1 MQSSN
6 ANISLA
12 VDLEHPV
19 YFDHPLDHVPGML
32 MLGAVLDRVPTGN
45 AGQDQC
51 TANFAFHRF
60 AELDAELLL
69 RLRRESTPDHWA
81 AEITQEESTVCS
93 ARVSHGASPSIP
105 AGGTAGRVRGEAAP
119 MSLMR
124 RTREGNV
131 ALEMPRFTG
140 TQVVCPLLDPAA
152 DHHFALK
159 CPRTRGVVELVEA
172 ARQFSVLLWQLE
184 YGRPA
189 DVRLLLDAV
198 DLDLPTSLS
207 RETPMELRW
216 DRAPLRGITA
226 SIAMEVWAGGTR
238 VGSVGLE
245 SRAVSESAYRR
256 LRGARV

>member
-45 AGQDQC
+45 AGQGQC

-216 DRAPLRGITA
+216 DRALLRGIAA
-226 SIAMEVWAGGTR
+226 SFAMEVWAGGTR
-238 VGSVGLE
+238 VGNVGLE
-245 SRAVSESAYRR
+245 TRAVSESAYRR